1 MHVISRPSANAADPF
16 EATRLHGC
24 NVQGCKAQV
33 AGCRLRLQANV
44 TRRLQDGGVHGSRRR
59 LMDARLQAARRK
71 AGGSR
76 WLQHARLRR
85 TGCRLQSCKLQ
96 SCKGTGSKVAGSHN
110 SLPKSTPRLQNSLH
124 MPDSADYNTH
134 HVVRLSVCEVVEAC
148 MGTHLP
154 VVDISPQGGF
164 RVQVN
169 RSGFFNF
176 VYNPDLQKMVA
187 PAVPWGYVSHV
198 VVKVLFIRDLSCR
211 GHTTR
216 QHKRHEPIRTAR

>member
-71 AGGSR
+71 VGGSR

-110 SLPKSTPRLQNSLH
+110 SLHQNQLRDFKIASTCQIRQITIPTTLFVFLFVRSLKHAWGPTCLSWISRLREDSGCKSTAAFFLISSTTQTCRRWWHPLYRGAT
-124 MPDSADYNTH
+124 SAT
-134 HVVRLSVCEVVEAC
+134 
-148 MGTHLP
+148 
-154 VVDISPQGGF
+154 
-164 RVQVN
+164 
-169 RSGFFNF
+169 
-176 VYNPDLQKMVA
+176 
-187 PAVPWGYVSHV
+187 
-198 VVKVLFIRDLSCR
+198 
-211 GHTTR
+211 
-216 QHKRHEPIRTAR
+216 